1 MSDGKNL
8 IKAIK
13 EKGNNLEAEMS
24 FFDHLEALRWH
35 LIRAV
40 VAVAVFSIVAFWNF
54 NFLFNAIIMAPFYPK
69 TFWTFKM
76 MCYLGTLFHLSGFC
90 IDHINGHII
99 NTEMAGQF
107 LLQINTSLL
116 IGVILGI
123 PYILWEIWRFIKPAL
138 LEKERH
144 AASGFVLYSSLLFVI
159 GILFGYYILVPESV
173 AFLAGYTVSD
183 TINNQF
189 TISSYL
195 SIVSTITLLTGILFE
210 LPIVIYILA
219 SIGIL
224 TGTFMRKTRRY
235 AIVIIMIVGAI
246 VSPSPDIL
254 TTTLATIPLL
264 ILYEVGIMVA
274 SVVEKR
280 RLKKHDELMAS

>member
-1 MSDGKNL
+1 MSNEKNL
-8 IKAIK
+8 VKAIK

-35 LIRAV
+35 LIRSV
-40 VAVAVFSIVAFWNF
+40 IAVAVFSIVAFCNF
-54 NFLFNAIIMAPFYPK
+54 KFLFSTIIMAPFDPK
-69 TFWTFKM
+69 FWSFRM
-76 MCYLGTLFHLSGFC
+76 MCTLGNLFHLSGFC
-90 IDHINGHII
+90 IDKINGHII

-138 LEKERH
+138 LEKERK
-144 AASGFVLYSSLLFVI
+144 AASGFVLYSSLLFI
-159 GILFGYYILVPESV
+159 TGILFGYYILVPESV

-183 TINNQF
+183 VINNQF
-189 TISSYL
+189 NISSYL

-246 VSPSPDIL
+246 VSPSPDVL
-254 TTTLATIPLL
+254 TTTLATVPLL
-264 ILYEVGIMVA
+264 VLYEVGILVA

-280 RLKKHDELMAS
+280 RLKKHEELMAS

>member
-1 MSDGKNL
+1 MSDEKNI
-8 IKAIK
+8 IKAVK
-13 EKGNNLEAEMS
+13 DKGKSLEAEMS

-35 LIRAV
+35 LIRSII
-40 VAVAVFSIVAFWNF
+40 AVAIFSIVAFCNF
-54 NFLFNAIIMAPFYPK
+54 RLLFNTIIMGPFHP
-69 TFWTFKM
+69 TFWSFRM
-76 MCYLGTLFHLSGFC
+76 MCSVGNFFHLSGFC

-116 IGVILGI
+116 IGVILGV
-123 PYILWEIWRFIKPAL
+123 PYILFEIWRFIKPAL
-138 LEKERH
+138 LEKERK
-144 AASGFVLYSSLLFVI
+144 AASGFVFYASMLFVI

-183 TINNQF
+183 VINNQF

-219 SIGIL
+219 SIGVL
-224 TGTFMRKTRRY
+224 TGSFMRKTRRY

-254 TTTLATIPLL
+254 TTTMATIPLL
-264 ILYEVGIMVA
+264 VLYEVGILVA
-274 SVVEKR
+274 SVVEKK

>member
-1 MSDGKNL
+1 MSDGKNI

-24 FFDHLEALRWH
+24 FFDHLETLRWH
-35 LIRAV
+35 LIRSV
-40 VAVAVFSIVAFWNF
+40 IAVAVFSIVAFCNF
-54 NFLFNAIIMAPFYPK
+54 HFLFSTIIMGPFDPK
-69 TFWTFKM
+69 FWSFRM
-76 MCYLGTLFHLSGFC
+76 MCSLGNFFHLSGFC
-90 IDHINGHII
+90 IDKINGNII

-116 IGVILGI
+116 IGVIIGI

-138 LEKERH
+138 LEKERK
-144 AASGFVLYSSLLFVI
+144 AASGFVFYSSVLFII

-183 TINNQF
+183 VIKNQF
-189 TISSYL
+189 TIGSYL
-195 SIVSTITLLTGILFE
+195 SIVSTITLLTGLLFE

-264 ILYEVGIMVA
+264 VLYEVGILVA

-280 RLKKHDELMAS
+280 RLKKHEELMAS

>member
-1 MSDGKNL
+1 MAGKDLIRAVTEKGKN
-8 IKAIK
+8 I
-13 EKGNNLEAEMS
+13 EAEMS

-40 VAVAVFSIVAFWNF
+40 IAVMVFGIAAFWNF
-54 NFLFNAIIMAPFYPK
+54 HWIFNTIVMGPFHPD
-69 TFWTFKM
+69 FWSFKM
-76 MCYLGTLFHLSGFC
+76 MCSLSKVFSLKGFC

-107 LLQINTSLL
+107 LLQINTSFL
-116 IGVILGI
+116 IGIILGI
-123 PYILWEIWRFIKPAL
+123 PYILWEIWKFIKPAL
-138 LEKERH
+138 LEKERK
-144 AASGFVLYSSLLFVI
+144 AASGFVFYASILFII

-195 SIVSTITLLTGILFE
+195 SIVGTITLLTGILFE

-224 TGTFMRKTRRY
+224 TGTFMRRTRRY
-235 AIVIIMIVGAI
+235 AIIIIMVVGAI

-264 ILYEVGIMVA
+264 ILYEVGILVA
-274 SVVEKR
+274 STVEKR
-280 RLKKHDELMAS
+280 RLKKQEELMKA